1 MLTITNSKPHRRWLT
16 PQSFSSPSALFAP
29 ASIFTFPLF
38 PPPSLNILNGPLQPH
53 CNLSLS
59 LLSPFYSVIRRA
71 LRTSSGLNDF
81 LFTTLAKKKNNK
93 KKTSVICPPWVVSC
107 SPAFFSA
114 LLVCT
119 HLQPFCSRMTSAR
132 SKYPSWVIEVTAS
145 SFLARTSNLSKS
157 IVIWGGGK
165 EKLELFFNDA
175 CAAYRRIPVSLAWIF
190 WLTNDPVNRI

>member
-81 LFTTLAKKKNNK
+81 LFTTLARKKKK
-93 KKTSVICPPWVVSC
+93 KRHLLSAHLGLSVAHPPS
-107 SPAFFSA
+107 S
-114 LLVCT
+114 LLY
-119 HLQPFCSRMTSAR
+119 LSAR
-132 SKYPSWVIEVTAS
+132 ICSHSAPEWLRPAQNILRGWLRLPQAH
-145 SFLARTSNLSKS
+145 
-157 IVIWGGGK
+157 
-165 EKLELFFNDA
+165 
-175 CAAYRRIPVSLAWIF
+175 F
-190 WLTNDPVNRI
+190 WLGRPIFLNR